1 MSAYFVRKAS
11 LRARLFRRFRLLRS
25 KTRFVRG
32 SLKLL
37 LRLFLRLWLSFR
49 RRISLHDVRECL
61 FVIGGDRLEGGQLP
75 EGHELPA
82 QGILIGRGHAFT
94 EAADRVSVNRA
105 RAISHH
111 ARWKDLRDQNG
122 LELFEPSRLPPL
134 VAFQDYVVHHG
145 RLNFVFVDFVES
157 VLGIGRRRNL
167 GEELL
172 GLVSFFPAVF
182 VEKQPAVFAGT
193 AG

>member
-61 FVIGGDRLEGGQLP
+61 FVIGGGRLASGEAP
-75 EGHELPA
+75 DGHEL
-82 QGILIGRGHAFT
+82 
-94 EAADRVSVNRA
+94 AAPW
-105 RAISHH
+105 H
-111 ARWKDLRDQNG
+111 
-122 LELFEPSRLPPL
+122 F
-134 VAFQDYVVHHG
+134 
-145 RLNFVFVDFVES
+145 
-157 VLGIGRRRNL
+157 
-167 GEELL
+167 
-172 GLVSFFPAVF
+172 FFPWTSVHGSGASL
-182 VEKQPAVFAGT
+182 
-193 AG
+193 